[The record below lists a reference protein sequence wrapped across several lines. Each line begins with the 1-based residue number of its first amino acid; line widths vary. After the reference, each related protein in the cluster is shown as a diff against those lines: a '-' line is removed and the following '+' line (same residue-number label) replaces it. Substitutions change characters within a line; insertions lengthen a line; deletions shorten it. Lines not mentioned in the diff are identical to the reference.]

1 VKVVKDEKVRREMA
15 AAKNKKNY
23 EQITD
28 GGRRNEN
35 SMGRGIE

>member
-15 AAKNKKNY
+15 AVENNKNY
-23 EQITD
+23 EQTTD
-28 GGRRNEN
+28 GGMGNEN